1 MKEKAHVIFEAHK
14 TFFFAFWPTIAH
26 AEQRDDR
33 RNVQKRKRFRVSGG
47 KFARGDQIFEN
58 ARVIVDYSVYVPP
71 RKQRGEFGRAELL
84 DREHFSEARNHG
96 IVQGIFENL
105 PHLFKKRGFGD
116 LLEMRKILRRVL
128 HVDIDSV
135 RAGQAC
141 VFNRRQDWKNQALRA
156 AGGGVL

>member
-1 MKEKAHVIFEAHK
+1 MIGATYKSESVFGFPGASSPAAI
-14 TFFFAFWPTIAH
+14 
-26 AEQRDDR
+26 
-33 RNVQKRKRFRVSGG
+33 
-47 KFARGDQIFEN
+47 QIFEN

-135 RAGQAC
+135 RARLRHAFLIGGKIEKIKLYVPQAAE
-141 VFNRRQDWKNQALRA
+141 FYKRM
-156 AGGGVL
+156 GG